1 MAVVARNFAHAH
13 LIECRRDGAD
23 AVLRQNEPQQ
33 PRKLLSADLLS
44 AENLHELVEH
54 VAEDLPQ
61 LCTLLRELHLAA
73 RHLLRGLLLQRL
85 RRAGALRKCVK
96 GFRLPR
102 AVLQVFSPSLS

>member
-1 MAVVARNFAHAH
+1 MVPTLYCVRTSRSSRANSSPP
-13 LIECRRDGAD
+13 I
-23 AVLRQNEPQQ
+23 
-33 PRKLLSADLLS
+33 SWS

-96 GFRLPR
+96 ASAFPR